1 MRGLCIR
8 PGRPEEHQYLEN
20 LQRRA
25 SLVHEDHRDALL
37 AHPEAITLPAK
48 QIERGEVVVA
58 EIDNRIAGF
67 AVVLDDHGKAELDGL
82 FVEPDLWRSG
92 VGLALIEAAAVEA
105 RRRGL
110 GPLTVIANPT
120 AEEFYVKC
128 GFVTE
133 GMADTRFGPGIRMS
147 R

>member
-8 PGRPEEHQYLEN
+8 PGRLEERQCLED

-25 SLVHEDHRDALL
+25 SLVHDDYREALL
-37 AHPEAITLPAK
+37 AHPDAITLPAE

-67 AVVLDDHGKAELDGL
+67 AVVLDDHGQAELDGL
-82 FVEPDLWRSG
+82 FVEPDLWRCG
-92 VGLALIEAAAVEA
+92 VGLALIEAAAAEA
-105 RRRGL
+105 RRRRL
-110 GPLTVIANPT
+110 APLTVIANPT

-128 GFVTE
+128 GFVME
-133 GMADTRFGPGIRMS
+133 GMADTRFGPGIRMT